1 MHYLHEVIR
10 SCKTFSE
17 SLFKKKWKKRKFR
30 NKILY
35 LGKKFVE
42 NFSSR
47 HIQKAKKMYS
57 RSCARN

>member
-1 MHYLHEVIR
+1 VKAFLR
-10 SCKTFSE
+10 KNG
-17 SLFKKKWKKRKFR
+17 KNRKFR